1 MRHLRNGELHCSLEV
16 RPDAQAGAAGSR
28 AVARGLQRHSFAQFN
43 ADRRGAGYFQTA
55 AGRLAMA
62 LRSVHVAKIEHS
74 SIDRDRKPEHGARCE
89 IGMINVA
96 AVAIG
101 EQAGKRRDAGR
112 NCRYA
117 TQKRMNRDGNRLVA
131 DRIDNVRRPVA
142 DFP

>member
-1 MRHLRNGELHCSLEV
+1 MPSSEPSLLV
-16 RPDAQAGAAGSR
+16 VFDQ
-28 AVARGLQRHSFAQFN
+28 GLA
-43 ADRRGAGYFQTA
+43 T
-55 AGRLAMA
+55 LAMA

-89 IGMINVA
+89 IGMINIA

-101 EQAGKRRDAGR
+101 EQAGKRRDAGK